1 MDVSI
6 RQLRSTA
13 RQLSRGKHRSGI
25 RYPASFRDAVIA
37 LARTRVAHGQSRAH
51 VARAV
56 GVSFPTLAAWLERPS
71 PVALRPVAVVPEPA
85 AAPERPAR
93 VVLVTPQGWRVE
105 GLDGDA
111 LVAILRALQ

>member
-13 RQLSRGKHRSGI
+13 RQLARGKPRRGI

-37 LARTRVAHGQSRAH
+37 LARAHVGGGQSRAH

-56 GVSFPTLAAWLERPS
+56 GVSFPTLAAWLDS
-71 PVALRPVAVVPEPA
+71 SS
-85 AAPERPAR
+85 
-93 VVLVTPQGWRVE
+93 
-105 GLDGDA
+105 DGSG
-111 LVAILRALQ
+111 